1 MAHSSVN
8 RFGSHIRDFL
18 ISLFPLQFRSKS
30 VNFINISNR
39 SELRLYEQVFVE
51 EVFAV
56 REISSLI
63 NKDCPVIFDLGA
75 NCGFFSFH
83 ALDFF
88 PKAKIHAFEPQ
99 RSLVSKFER
108 TVDRNKLGKRIM
120 VNQCAVGKNSGQLE
134 FFENRSPISASL
146 IKEKV
151 SSRSIRKKY
160 KVRVTDLDSYAK
172 ENSISIVDLLKID
185 VEGSE
190 LEVVAGGKK
199 VLEQA
204 KVVFVEVHPPF
215 CTAEEIELAL
225 EKHGLRR
232 CIRFER
238 EQSKDQDLVFTRSL

>member
-1 MAHSSVN
+1 M
-8 RFGSHIRDFL
+8 
-18 ISLFPLQFRSKS
+18 
-30 VNFINISNR
+30 
-39 SELRLYEQVFVE
+39 E

-63 NKDCPVIFDLGA
+63 EKDRPVIFDLGA

-88 PKAKIHAFEPQ
+88 PKAKIHSFEPQ
-99 RSLVSKFER
+99 SSLVGKFQR
-108 TVDRNKLGKRIM
+108 TLDRNNLNSAITI
-120 VNQCAVGKNSGQLE
+120 NQCAVGKGSGEME

-151 SSRSIRKKY
+151 SSRTIRKKY

-172 ENSISIVDLLKID
+172 ENSISMVDILKID

-190 LEVVAGGKK
+190 LDVVEGGKK
-199 VLEQA
+199 ILDQA

-215 CTAEEIELAL
+215 STSQEIELVL
-225 EKHGLRR
+225 KTHGLLRS
-232 CIRFER
+232 IEFER